1 MQPGPLRVA
10 PPVISPASSAGS
22 ENILFEPVLSV
33 EDTALLAEVDAAIP
47 DLFIISFAGSYQE
60 GTIRCTLNIAETYL
74 DRPVGMYEIARGQ
87 CRSLSEDP
95 KRRRQL
101 DMPSASAAARS
112 IRPLETIYEDE
123 LGDVA
128 PMIHALFLPKE
139 ETLPSAPFF
148 QLLGSRACL
157 TLSR

>member
-1 MQPGPLRVA
+1 M
-10 PPVISPASSAGS
+10 
-22 ENILFEPVLSV
+22 
-33 EDTALLAEVDAAIP
+33 D
-47 DLFIISFAGSYQE
+47 
-60 GTIRCTLNIAETYL
+60 IAETYI
-74 DRPVGMYEIARGQ
+74 DRPAGMFDIVRGQ

-128 PMIHALFLPKE
+128 PKTHALFPPE
-139 ETLPSAPFF
+139 
-148 QLLGSRACL
+148 G
-157 TLSR
+157 